1 MPLTLKDSSVPDTLV
16 LIDAT
21 ALPADKGGVGRY
33 IEGLLGALDRTLPG
47 TVVVCQHRDA
57 AEFRAAFPNLV
68 IRPIAA
74 RYTARWLRLL
84 WEQIGLPLLASRI
97 AAAVVHSPHYTMP
110 LFGRFRRV
118 VTLHDAT
125 FFSDPKLH
133 SPLKASFF
141 KTWSK
146 AALRQADAVIV
157 PSASTAKELERYA
170 GHTRAV
176 VHVAHHGVDFDIF
189 RPPTAAE
196 AAEVKLRMGL
206 SEHPYVAF
214 LGTLEP
220 RKNVPALIRA
230 MTILAGERASTPVL
244 VLAGSTGWDATIDG
258 EVAAVPTGV
267 TILRPGYIPRVELP
281 AFLSAS
287 VAFVYPSLGEG
298 FGLPV
303 LEAMAS
309 GAYVVT
315 TSRLALP
322 EVGGD
327 AVEYT
332 DVDAASI
339 AAAIGKAI
347 DDPDHNAS
355 LRIAAVARARTFTW
369 AASAEVHRTAYGVP
383 LLARLP

>member
-1 MPLTLKDSSVPDTLV
+1 MPPILKDSSVPDTRV

-33 IEGLLGALDRTLPG
+33 IEGLLGALDHTLPG

-57 AEFRAAFPNLV
+57 ANFGAAFPNLV
-68 IRPIAA
+68 IKPIAA
-74 RYTARWLRLL
+74 RYAARGLRLL
-84 WEQIGLPLLASRI
+84 WEQIGLPLLVSQIGAS
-97 AAAVVHSPHYTMP
+97 VLHSPHYTMP

-141 KTWSK
+141 KIWSK
-146 AALRQADAVIV
+146 VALRQADTVIV

-170 GHTRAV
+170 GRTTAV

-189 RPPTAAE
+189 HPPTAAE
-196 AAEVKLRMGL
+196 AAAFTHRMGI
-206 SEHPYVAF
+206 SGRPYIAF

-230 MTILAGERASTPVL
+230 ITILAGERASTPVL
-244 VLAGSTGWDATIDG
+244 VLAGPAGWDATIDG
-258 EVAAVPTGV
+258 EVAAVPAGV
-267 TILRPGYIPRVELP
+267 TILRPGYIPRAELP

-332 DVDAASI
+332 DIDAASI

-347 DDPDHNAS
+347 DDPDHNAA
-355 LRIAAVARARTFTW
+355 LREAAIARARTFTW
-369 AASAEVHRTAYGVP
+369 AASAEVHITAYGVP
-383 LLARLP
+383 PTD